1 MGDLRPLVIYPE
13 YFDSRLARSAGRRL
27 PVAECVKSPTTE
39 ELVAL
44 AKGMGLA
51 PKAEEA
57 SHPGHWAS
65 GEGRL
70 RLAYGGAK
78 AELLH
83 QLGAKLKAARR
94 TD

>member
-1 MGDLRPLVIYPE
+1 MGDRRPLVIYPE
-13 YFDSRLARSAGRRL
+13 YFDSRLARAEGRRL
-27 PVAECVKSPTTE
+27 PTAECVKSPTTD
-39 ELVAL
+39 ELATL

-65 GEGRL
+65 GGGRL

-83 QLGAKLKAARR
+83 QLGAKLKAATR

>member
-65 GEGRL
+65 GGGRL

-78 AELLH
+78 TELLH

>member
-1 MGDLRPLVIYPE
+1 MGDRRPLVIYPE

-39 ELVAL
+39 ELATL
-44 AKGMGLA
+44 AKSIGLA
-51 PKAEEA
+51 PKVEAA

-65 GEGRL
+65 GRGRL

-83 QLGAKLKAARR
+83 QLGARLKEARR

>member
-1 MGDLRPLVIYPE
+1 MGDRRPLVIYPE

-39 ELVAL
+39 ELATL

-51 PKAEEA
+51 PTAEEA
-57 SHPGHWAS
+57 SHPAHWAA
-65 GEGRL
+65 GRGRL

>member
-1 MGDLRPLVIYPE
+1 MGDRRPLVIYPE

-39 ELVAL
+39 ELAVL
-44 AKGMGLA
+44 AKSMGLS
-51 PKAEEA
+51 PKAEKA
-57 SHPGHWAS
+57 SHPAHWAA
-65 GEGRL
+65 GRGRL

-78 AELLH
+78 VELLH
-83 QLGAKLKAARR
+83 QLGVRLKEARR